1 MKPFSMMLSMLAVG
15 ILSITAMAEGT
26 GLNQISL
33 PDVSPANSDLANRGA
48 YIARAAD
55 CMACHGENYA
65 GGSPI
70 ATPMGDIYA
79 TNITPSKRYGIGDYT
94 KADLKNVL
102 RKGGAPDGMLYPA
115 MPYPSYSGMTD
126 EDIDALFAYL
136 QTVPVED
143 EAPEYET
150 KLPFPFNF

>member
-1 MKPFSMMLSMLAVG
+1 
-15 ILSITAMAEGT
+15 
-26 GLNQISL
+26 
-33 PDVSPANSDLANRGA
+33 
-48 YIARAAD
+48 
-55 CMACHGENYA
+55 MACHGENYA

-102 RKGGAPDGMLYPA
+102 RKGGAPDGIFYPA

-136 QTVPVED
+136 QTVPVVD